1 MSEENQITI
10 KYSHFESLNKSI
22 LNLGD
27 QVRDL
32 TAELKK
38 CKDELDRVRHVA
50 LSLREAGD
58 EVWYAYRHREPLSDP
73 MSEWAEVRT
82 AVIAPP
88 DVNL

>member
-27 QVRDL
+27 EVRDL

-38 CKDELDRVRHVA
+38 CKEELNRVRHVA
-50 LSLREAGD
+50 LALREAGD
-58 EVWYAYRHREPLSDP
+58 EAWYSYRHRESLSEAFQ
-73 MSEWAEVRT
+73 EWAEVRT
-82 AVIAPP
+82 AVIVPP
-88 DVNL
+88 DQNL